1 MFKKILV
8 TAIAAT
14 AITVPQ
20 ATAAEAESCTIESG
34 TFNWGIKHSW
44 RSYIKGRIANGD
56 WETTG
61 TVKENGDPTG
71 SDFTFGFEVDPEAST
86 VSVDE
91 AGNVTASKIK
101 AKDSS
106 ITFTGHHGA
115 LYSKMTNPFVQTEGD
130 KAQLGSGYEAYFVEG
145 KHMTQYTPEDRVEA
159 NKRTGEG
166 AFGQGKA
173 QWSKDGDTLTL
184 NASDVMYER
193 QPGTNDSGDVEG
205 VDFLFMGMYSHDY
218 NPEVDSAQLT
228 LNLAPGCGQEKDN
241 DEVPSEGEKPKPQ
254 VPSEGEKP
262 KPQVPSDGEK
272 PKPQTPS
279 EDKNLSSGENSSSSS
294 KVTNFWN
301 YFLGIA
307 TIGSMIAILWQA
319 FVKSGAF
326 DSARAFFQR

>member
-34 TFNWGIKHSW
+34 TINWGVKHSW
-44 RSYIKGRIANGD
+44 RSYIKGRIAKGD

-61 TVKENGDPTG
+61 TVKEDGDPTG
-71 SDFTFGFEVDPEAST
+71 SDFTFGFEVDPATST

-115 LYSKMTNPFVQTEGD
+115 LYSKMINPFVQTEGD

-166 AFGQGKA
+166 AFGNGKA

-184 NASDVMYER
+184 SASDVMYER

-205 VDFLFMGMYSHDY
+205 VDYLFMGMYGSDY
-218 NPEVDSAQLT
+218 NPEVDSAQVT
-228 LNLAPGCGQEKDN
+228 LKVAPGCGQKKEEEKDS
-241 DEVPSEGEKPKPQ
+241 SEGEKPQ
-254 VPSEGEKP
+254 NPSDSEQP
-262 KPQVPSDGEK
+262 KPQNPSDSEQ

-279 EDKNLSSGENSSSSS
+279 EDKNLSSGENSSSIS
-294 KVTNFWN
+294 KVSNFWN

-307 TIGSMIAILWQA
+307 TVGSMIAILWQA

-326 DSARAFFQR
+326 NSARVFFQR

>member
-1 MFKKILV
+1 M
-8 TAIAAT
+8 
-14 AITVPQ
+14 
-20 ATAAEAESCTIESG
+20 
-34 TFNWGIKHSW
+34 
-44 RSYIKGRIANGD
+44 
-56 WETTG
+56 
-61 TVKENGDPTG
+61 KENGDPTG
-71 SDFTFGFEVDPEAST
+71 GDFTFGFEVDPEAST

-166 AFGQGKA
+166 AFGHGKA
-173 QWSKDGDTLTL
+173 QWNKDGDTLTL
-184 NASDVMYER
+184 SASDVMYER

-228 LNLAPGCGQEKDN
+228 LKLAPGCGQKKDN
-241 DEVPSEGEKPKPQ
+241 GKDPSDGEKPNPQ
-254 VPSEGEKP
+254 VPSE
-262 KPQVPSDGEK
+262 GEK

-279 EDKNLSSGENSSSSS
+279 EDKNLSSGESSSSSS
-294 KVTNFWN
+294 KTTNFWN

-307 TIGSMIAILWQA
+307 AIGSMIAILWQA